1 MYGLADNSWRR
12 SSAAEEKFIKD
23 VFAKGVCK
31 FSLDKEKRIQA
42 KISLG
47 KQTFGIRIEKE
58 RNRYTHWLHAV
69 CSCKKDNCSHAK
81 AAGIF
86 AKNRLSALMHAYVV
100 STQPVNK
107 SLFLDPALTSLIKGQ
122 REKELNAGLITSLRS
137 ICRSLKEADSVDYY
151 WRFHD
156 FILNL
161 NPEYGDYD
169 AHYLEKQRDY
179 LLLALFDDPGY
190 QTNILGEGSYAD
202 PGDGYED
209 RQHRSNRACFK
220 RVLKEYKKV
229 IKELDVKGDYGQDTY
244 KELLLKVRGD
254 AAGLLH
260 YYAVGKEAIDTF
272 DLPFLELIAQLCF
285 EDRAAAATG
294 SAQAEQTAAS
304 GTNRNQQAAP
314 LVLDMADIQAAAGK
328 LDIFYPDKEAMQSF
342 IGGQP
347 AAGRQKSRLYSAS
360 SHLPM
365 EELQAVPR
373 DQRKLINS
381 TLLTLDNRYIMD
393 TILADAG
400 APEGRFLLRTVD
412 RLPTATM
419 SPERNIADEA
429 PPSDSRLLL
438 AYILMRLKL
447 KGSGSLRKLGKE
459 LTDYF
464 PANTRSSIRATA
476 SILFTASMIR
486 SDSMSP
492 SGRGRI
498 FLVPAAGTGGTL

>member
-1 MYGLADNSWRR
+1 MEFSFKERYNYWYYSFRFTFDKEHGFGIEYGVQGQQESRRTFFEDASLVASSSEGDETVDSIKHMYGLADNSWRR

-328 LDIFYPDKEAMQSF
+328 LDIFYPDKEAMRVFHRLVSLLP
-342 IGGQP
+342 GD
-347 AAGRQKSRLYSAS
+347 RKVELYSGCRCS
-360 SHLPM
+360 R
-365 EELQAVPR
+365 EGAVP
-373 DQRKLINS
+373 S
-381 TLLTLDNRYIMD
+381 
-393 TILADAG
+393 AD
-400 APEGRFLLRTVD
+400 R
-412 RLPTATM
+412 
-419 SPERNIADEA
+419 
-429 PPSDSRLLL
+429 
-438 AYILMRLKL
+438 
-447 KGSGSLRKLGKE
+447 
-459 LTDYF
+459 
-464 PANTRSSIRATA
+464 
-476 SILFTASMIR
+476 
-486 SDSMSP
+486 
-492 SGRGRI
+492 
-498 FLVPAAGTGGTL
+498 